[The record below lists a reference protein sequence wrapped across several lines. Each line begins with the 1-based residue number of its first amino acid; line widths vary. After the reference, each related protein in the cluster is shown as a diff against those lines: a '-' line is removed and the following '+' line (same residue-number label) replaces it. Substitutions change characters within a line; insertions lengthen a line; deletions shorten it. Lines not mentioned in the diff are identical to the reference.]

1 MSDTIIALIIP
12 AIMIAIIFAWVP
24 LLNFVCP
31 PCRRLSSQRLFDN
44 LGHRPHP
51 PSLFVSRV
59 HPADLI
65 NHRHEFAWGNVTM
78 AGGNASGE
86 ITCQTMS

>member
-12 AIMIAIIFAWVP
+12 AVMIAIIFVWVP

-31 PCRRLSSQRLFDN
+31 PCERLAEQHLLQN
-44 LGHRPHP
+44 LVHRSHSA
-51 PSLFVSRV
+51 SLFESRIEPV
-59 HPADLI
+59 DLVQL
-65 NHRHEFAWGNVTM
+65 RHEFEWRNPTM
-78 AGGNASGE
+78 AGGNVSGE